1 MEAKALFFAYGPTR
15 DIRVLRALTGNQTLV
30 GRGAV
35 LKGYKLGLQR
45 LDQVP
50 NIRTV
55 APKSPQEILRESWPD
70 GFEFHA
76 VLPDEKGEGV
86 AGTVVEF
93 TSQEAKLF
101 RDFELIDLDWYKNGR
116 GKVITSD
123 GQELEVNV
131 PILGDGQEI
140 YREIDG
146 INYNPWF
153 NCKPEDFIRV
163 AEKSRREFFER
174 MRQTPE
180 GKVKTETVSR
190 S

>member
-30 GRGAV
+30 GREAV

-50 NIRTV
+50 SVRTV

-70 GFEFHA
+70 SFEFHA

-86 AGTVVEF
+86 AGTVVELDP
-93 TSQEAKLF
+93 QEAELF
-101 RDFELIDLDWYKNGR
+101 RDFELIDLNWYKNGR

-131 PILGDGQEI
+131 PILGDGQKI
-140 YREIDG
+140 SREVDG
-146 INYNPWF
+146 INHDVWF

-163 AEKSRREFFER
+163 AEKSKREFFER
-174 MRQTPE
+174 MGLTPE
-180 GKVKTETVSR
+180 GKVMSETVSR